1 MRMLSYTLMG
11 TGFSFLMTAA
21 GAAVVFFFR
30 KNKAETLEK
39 ILLGFAAGIMTAAS
53 FWSLLEPAIE
63 QAKDFSLPSW
73 VPAGVGFFIGGACF
87 IAVDAGIAH
96 YRKISHDQEKAG
108 HMKKNSLML
117 LFAVVLHNIPE
128 GMAVG
133 IAFVGAGQEKI
144 SLSAAFAIAFG
155 IGIQNIPEGAAVA
168 LPLRKEGMRAGR
180 AFLCGSLSGI
190 VEPIFGMLTVLV
202 FSHTAKMMPWMLS
215 FAAGAMFYVVI
226 AELIPKARQEAERS
240 EDIWG
245 FLMGFLLMMILD
257 VSLGA

>member
-30 KNKAETLEK
+30 KNKAEILEK
-39 ILLGFAAGIMTAAS
+39 ILLGFAAGIMIAAS

-63 QAKDFSLPSW
+63 QAQEFSLPSW

-96 YRKISHDQEKAG
+96 YRKISHNEEKPG
-108 HMKKNSLML
+108 CMKKNSLML
-117 LFAVVLHNIPE
+117 LLAVVLHNIPE

-180 AFLCGSLSGI
+180 AFLYGSLSGI
-190 VEPIFGMLTVLV
+190 VEPIFGMLTLVV

-226 AELIPKARQEAERS
+226 AELIPKARREAERS